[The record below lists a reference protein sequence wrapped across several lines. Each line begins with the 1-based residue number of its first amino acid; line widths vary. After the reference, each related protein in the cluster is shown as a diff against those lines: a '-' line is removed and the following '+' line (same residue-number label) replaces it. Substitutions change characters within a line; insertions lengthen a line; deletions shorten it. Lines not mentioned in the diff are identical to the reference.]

1 MGADFVGTKPV
12 PVHTGDQEAA
22 QKENQFFFFLLTQG
36 LQEDLLQGK
45 RWVSRGPRTPSSS
58 RKALLPRSI
67 ARRPGVAPGVLLH
80 GDQLASALTLDE
92 FSSSSSSLK
101 ELVLRP
107 LLSLS
112 AQHSIRPP
120 EER

>member
-1 MGADFVGTKPV
+1 MKFKEGAT
-12 PVHTGDQEAA
+12 
-22 QKENQFFFFLLTQG
+22 
-36 LQEDLLQGK
+36 
-45 RWVSRGPRTPSSS
+45 S
-58 RKALLPRSI
+58 RKHYKA
-67 ARRPGVAPGVLLH
+67 PGCRFPGVLLH

-92 FSSSSSSLK
+92 FFSSSSSSK